1 MSVTTS
7 HITASDVPD
16 LIKPGMTVFVQGSIG
31 QPLRL
36 MKALQE
42 ASASLGGIHYIS
54 PLTPGINK
62 FPISPGTQESRLTT
76 FFDYPDLRQ
85 SYQAGPIEFVPA
97 HYSRIIPFLEQKV
110 TIDIGL
116 IQVSAP
122 DAQGYCSTGISED
135 FVSEILPQCHT
146 VIAEINHS
154 MPPVVDGPRIP
165 LGAFHYVVETDY
177 PLPQIPSPDS
187 NAVLDR
193 IAANVLPLV
202 HDGDT
207 VQYGIGRVPQCI
219 VSGLSEHNDLG
230 LHSGLIT
237 PAVRSLIDKGVMT
250 GVRKTID
257 TGRHVTGVAAG
268 DQDFYDW
275 ISSRP
280 DFSFRSVRHTHNPDT
295 LARLDKLVA
304 INSALEIDLFGQ
316 ANAEMIGGRQIS
328 GSGGLVDFVRG
339 ARLSRN
345 GRAVICLQ
353 STSRNGQRSNIV
365 LNLSG
370 PVTICRTDMQYVVT
384 EHGVA
389 DLAHKSI
396 DERAHSLI
404 AIAAPKFREQL
415 SEDWKAGRKP

>member
-1 MSVTTS
+1 
-7 HITASDVPD
+7 
-16 LIKPGMTVFVQGSIG
+16 MTVFVQGSIG
-31 QPLRL
+31 QPPTL
-36 MKALQE
+36 MKALEE
-42 ASASLGGIHYIS
+42 ASASLGGLHFIS
-54 PLTPGINK
+54 PLAPGINR
-62 FPISPGTQESRLTT
+62 FSILPGIAPSRLTT
-76 FFDYPDLRQ
+76 FFDYSGLRQ
-85 SYQAGPIEFVPA
+85 TYQAGPIEFVPA
-97 HYSRIIPFLEQKV
+97 HYSGIIPFLEQQV

-135 FVSEILPQCHT
+135 FVSEILPYCRS

-154 MPPVVDGPRIP
+154 MPPVADGPKIP
-165 LGAFHYVVETDY
+165 LGTFDYVVETDY

-207 VQYGIGRVPQCI
+207 VQYGIGRVPQCV
-219 VSGLSEHNDLG
+219 VSGLSEYNDLG

-237 PAVRSLIDKGVMT
+237 PAVRPLIDKGVMT

-257 TGRHVTGVAAG
+257 TGKHVTGVAAG
-268 DQDFYDW
+268 DRDFYDW

-295 LARLDKLVA
+295 LARLDNLVA
-304 INSALEIDLFGQ
+304 INSALEIDLSGQ
-316 ANAEMIGGRQIS
+316 ANAEMVDGGQIS

-345 GRAVICLQ
+345 GRAIICLQ

-365 LNLSG
+365 PSLSG
-370 PVTICRTDMQYVVT
+370 AVTVCRTDMQYVVT
-384 EHGVA
+384 EYGLA

-396 DERAHSLI
+396 DERANALI
-404 AIAAPKFREQL
+404 AIAAPGFREQL
-415 SEDWKAGRKP
+415 GKEWKAVRER